1 MKQTIQIA
9 DKPTLDEVKSLLENS
24 GYGLEELKLLLDT
37 VNLNVDSVKTITKRT
52 EIYGKINAIDDK
64 FKYIKVS
71 KGSSGIIE
79 IPGKIIPL
87 LGYCVRVSDISN
99 SYYCTVI
106 IKANDSSGNSRS
118 STLSKNV
125 NIGFVGDNYG
135 NGLTPFIYNADLNR
149 SFEQIR
155 TQLNGIYFNI
165 PSYNANHLI
174 RGGLPRGI
182 HENEYLEDVTI
193 TVSNPEIDTYCY
205 FHYIELG
212 E

>member
-9 DKPTLDEVKSLLENS
+9 DKPTLDEVKSLLEDS
-24 GYGLEELKLLLDT
+24 GYGLEALKLLLDS
-37 VNLNVDSVKTITKRT
+37 VNLNVDSVKTVTKRT
-52 EIYGKINAIDDK
+52 GIYGKINAIDDK
-64 FKYIKVS
+64 FKCIELS

-87 LGYCVRVSDISN
+87 LGYCVRVSDVSN
-99 SYYCTVI
+99 SYYCTVT

-118 STLSKNV
+118 ITLSNNV
-125 NIGFVGDNYG
+125 AIGFANDNSA
-135 NGLTPFIYNADLNR
+135 NGLTPFIHNADLNK
-149 SFEQIR
+149 SSETIKQK
-155 TQLNGIYFNI
+155 LNGIYFNI
-165 PSYNANHLI
+165 TSYNSYHQL
-174 RGGLPRGI
+174 RDFPRGI

-193 TVSNPEIDTYCY
+193 TISNPGIDTYCY